1 MTSISFSAPR
11 VEQEQVSNEI
21 LELSFEEKEY
31 RRHCLY
37 GQEQMTN
44 ESIDMLQTLLN
55 TLKDELDSLRTP
67 EKQVYLRAQDQ
78 CPDYV
83 NSRDFQLMFLRA
95 DRYDAK
101 KAARRITMYWDEKLK
116 IFGEDHT
123 FKPLT
128 LADMREEDYFA
139 LTNGGVQALPEQD
152 NVGRGILFTN
162 PGKWDHGVQSRG
174 SVLRTCFYNAHVLV
188 AYNTLIQKKGVIIL
202 SASRSILKAQDFD
215 RCLTKRLLK
224 LANTA
229 LPIRIVAFHHVIR
242 SNIVAMLMPY
252 VFYLMGKDLRMRYT
266 PHNGNSDNVIL
277 DDLAEYGLD
286 STILPSE
293 VGGARNWNPDLF
305 LEFHRKQESDSN
317 INLLL
322 HAC

>member
-1 MTSISFSAPR
+1 
-11 VEQEQVSNEI
+11 
-21 LELSFEEKEY
+21 
-31 RRHCLY
+31 
-37 GQEQMTN
+37 
-44 ESIDMLQTLLN
+44 
-55 TLKDELDSLRTP
+55 
-67 EKQVYLRAQDQ
+67 
-78 CPDYV
+78 
-83 NSRDFQLMFLRA
+83 
-95 DRYDAK
+95 
-101 KAARRITMYWDEKLK
+101 
-116 IFGEDHT
+116 
-123 FKPLT
+123 
-128 LADMREEDYFA
+128 
-139 LTNGGVQALPEQD
+139 
-152 NVGRGILFTN
+152 
-162 PGKWDHGVQSRG
+162 
-174 SVLRTCFYNAHVLV
+174 
-188 AYNTLIQKKGVIIL
+188 LIQKKGVIIL

-266 PHNGNSDNVIL
+266 PHNGNSDNIIL

-293 VGGARNWNPDLF
+293 VGGAQNWNPDLF

-322 HAC
+322 YAC